1 MAKKQYMTR
10 AYQKKTRVRLDR
22 IVKIT
27 EEYIKMKQRLSVRQL
42 YYQLVAH
49 NVIPNS
55 LKSYNSAMELIK
67 NGRETGDIDWDC
79 IVDRGRVPVMPRQ
92 YASVSEFMSKTAG
105 SYRRNR
111 WEGQPHYVE
120 VMVEKDAL
128 TGVLEPIANEYHVLL
143 LANKG
148 YSSTS
153 AMHTAAERIS
163 QEHESGKTCH
173 ILYMGDHDPSG
184 VDMVRDI
191 EKRLSGF
198 KCTVEVE
205 RMNRRTGT
213 ALTEE
218 QVKKYNP
225 SPNPIKMSDSR
236 TAGYLE
242 HHGNRSWE
250 LDALNPQI
258 LAGILEKH
266 ILKYLDLQKY
276 DKMLNSEEQG
286 RKILGVTGCS
296 HKGRDSGGNGRTGS
310 KPKRTKR
317 IHRRGRLQ
325 VQGGK

>member
-1 MAKKQYMTR
+1 MAKKRYMTR
-10 AYQKKTRVRLDR
+10 AYQKETRVRLDK

-27 EEYIKMKQRLSVRQL
+27 EEYIKMGQRLSVRQL

-55 LKSYNSAMELIK
+55 ISSYNSAKELIK
-67 NGRETGDIDWDC
+67 NGRRTGDIDWDC
-79 IVDRGRVPVMPRQ
+79 IVDRGRVPVMPHQ
-92 YASVSEFMSKTAG
+92 YASVSEFMSKTVG

-184 VDMVRDI
+184 VNMVRDI
-191 EKRLSGF
+191 KKRMSEF
-198 KCTVEVE
+198 KCTVELE
-205 RMNRRTGT
+205 RI
-213 ALTEE
+213 ALTME

-236 TAGYLE
+236 AAEYSE
-242 HHGNRSWE
+242 QYGNRSWE

-258 LAGILEKH
+258 LAGILKEH

-276 DKMLNSEEQG
+276 NKMLDSEEWG
-286 RKILGVTGCS
+286 RGVLDGTA
-296 HKGRDSGGNGRTGS
+296 KKQAVVDELFDT
-310 KPKRTKR
+310 
-317 IHRRGRLQ
+317 Q
-325 VQGGK
+325 ED

>member
-1 MAKKQYMTR
+1 MAKKRYMTR
-10 AYQKKTRVRLDR
+10 AYQKETRVRLDR

-27 EEYIKMKQRLSVRQL
+27 EEYIKMGQRLSVRQL
-42 YYQLVAH
+42 YYQLVAR
-49 NVIPNS
+49 NVIPNNLS
-55 LKSYNSAMELIK
+55 SYKSAKELIK
-67 NGRETGDIDWDC
+67 NGRMTEDIDWDC
-79 IVDRGRVPVMPRQ
+79 IVDRGRAPVMPRQ

-191 EKRLSGF
+191 KKRLAEF

-205 RMNRRTGT
+205 RI

-225 SPNPIKMSDSR
+225 SPIPIKMSDSR
-236 TAGYLE
+236 TVEYSE
-242 HHGNRSWE
+242 QYGNRSWE

-276 DKMLNSEEQG
+276 DKMLDSERWG
-286 RKILGVTGCS
+286 RGMLDGMAKHQAIADEVFDT
-296 HKGRDSGGNGRTGS
+296 
-310 KPKRTKR
+310 
-317 IHRRGRLQ
+317 
-325 VQGGK
+325 

>member
-1 MAKKQYMTR
+1 MAKKRYTTI

-55 LKSYNSAMELIK
+55 LKSYNSAMGLIK

-105 SYRRNR
+105 LYRRNR

-153 AMHTAAERIS
+153 AMHAAAGRINK
-163 QEHESGKTCH
+163 EHERGKTCH

-184 VDMVRDI
+184 MDMERDI
-191 EKRLSGF
+191 KKRLAKF
-198 KCTVEVE
+198 KCTVELE
-205 RMNRRTGT
+205 RV
-213 ALTEE
+213 ALTRE
-218 QVKKYNP
+218 QIEKYNP

-236 TAGYLE
+236 TAWYRK
-242 HHGNRSWE
+242 HYGNQSWE

-258 LAGILEKH
+258 LAGILKKH

-276 DKMLNSEEQG
+276 SEMLDSEEQG
-286 RKILGVTGCS
+286 IKILGVVTAEQAVMDG
-296 HKGRDSGGNGRTGS
+296 
-310 KPKRTKR
+310 
-317 IHRRGRLQ
+317 L
-325 VQGGK
+325 